1 MAKFPEPPG
10 VTTLKKIPPLITNYP
25 KGTLVWRIH
34 FAGGAYPTRWS
45 EFRYVGPTASRFDHH
60 RSNVKGL
67 GDNKNNVQD
76 RGIMY
81 LAKNGPTCVAE
92 VFQATR
98 VIDRHSGSPWL
109 TGFRLQKAIKLLDL
123 SGVFATT
130 LGASTAIH
138 SGPRPRAQRWAQ
150 QIYEAYPKIEGILY
164 CSSMY
169 GNAQAL
175 ALFERG
181 ERAIPSLPVFHR
193 ALNDAAIL
201 AMLSATAKEIAYQLV

>member
-10 VTTLKKIPPLITNYP
+10 VVALKKIAPALKIYR
-25 KGTLVWRIH
+25 KGTLVWRVH
-34 FAGGAYPTRWS
+34 FAAGQYPARWN
-45 EFRYVGPTASRFDHH
+45 EFRYYGPTSSRFDHH
-60 RSNVKGL
+60 LVNTKGHRHTQ
-67 GDNKNNVQD
+67 N

-81 LAKNGPTCVAE
+81 LAKDGPTCIAE

-98 VIDRHSGSPWL
+98 VVDRHSGSPWL
-109 TGFRLQKAIKLLDL
+109 AGFKLAKSITLLDL
-123 SGVFATT
+123 TGVFATT

-150 QIYEAYPKIEGILY
+150 QLYKVYPKIDGILY

-169 GNAQAL
+169 GNAESI

-181 ERAIPSLPVFHR
+181 ARSIPALTVFHR
-193 ALNDAAIL
+193 TFDDP
-201 AMLSATAKEIAYQLV
+201 AMLATLAETSKQIGYQLV

>member
-10 VTTLKKIPPLITNYP
+10 VVALRKITPHVKSYR

-34 FAGGAYPTRWS
+34 FAAGLYPTRWN
-45 EFRYVGPTASRFDHH
+45 EFRYYGPTSSRFDHH
-60 RSNVKGL
+60 LVNDKGQSHTQ
-67 GDNKNNVQD
+67 K

-81 LAKNGPTCVAE
+81 VAKNGPTCIAE

-98 VIDRHSGSPWL
+98 VVDRYSGSPWL
-109 TGFRLQKAIKLLDL
+109 AAFKLAKRITLLDL
-123 SGVFATT
+123 TGVFTTT

-150 QIYEAYPKIEGILY
+150 QLYQAYPTIDGFLY
-164 CSSMY
+164 CSSMF
-169 GNAQAL
+169 GNAESI

-181 ERAIPSLPVFHR
+181 AGAIPALTVFHR
-193 ALNDAAIL
+193 ALNDPAML
-201 AMLSATAKEIAYQLV
+201 AMLAETSHTIGYQLV

>member
-10 VTTLKKIPPLITNYP
+10 VVALRKIAPTLKTYR

-34 FAGGAYPTRWS
+34 FAAGLYPTRWH
-45 EFRYVGPTASRFDHH
+45 EFRYYGPTSSRFDHH
-60 RSNVKGL
+60 LINAKG
-67 GDNKNNVQD
+67 QSFTQQ

-81 LAKNGPTCVAE
+81 LAKNGPTCIAE

-109 TGFRLQKAIKLLDL
+109 AGFKLDKAVKLLDL
-123 SGVFATT
+123 TGVFATT

-150 QIYEAYPKIEGILY
+150 QLYEAYPKIDGILY

-169 GNAQAL
+169 GNAESI

-181 ERAIPSLPVFHR
+181 ARSIPALTVFHR
-193 ALNDAAIL
+193 ALNDP
-201 AMLSATAKEIAYQLV
+201 AMLATLAETSKIIGYQLV